1 MTVTTLM
8 TAEELFRLPNDGS
21 RYELV
26 HGELRKKMSP
36 TGIAHGR
43 VAARIIFSLMAYL
56 EDHAI
61 GEVYSNDVGFWL
73 GRKPDTVLAPD
84 VAFVRNERVVDS
96 TKFFEGAPDVAVEV
110 VSPGDSSSEV
120 EQKAADW
127 LRAGSRA
134 VIIAD
139 PGRKS
144 ARIHR
149 AGETVNVV
157 DAISIDDILPDWR
170 LPLAKLFA

>member
-1 MTVTTLM
+1 MTVTSLM
-8 TAEELFRLPNDGS
+8 TADELLHLPNDGT

-26 HGELRKKMSP
+26 RGELRKKMSP

-43 VAARIIFSLMAYL
+43 IAARLVFSLMAYL
-56 EDHAI
+56 EAHPV

-84 VAFVRNERVVDS
+84 VAFVRKERVVDS
-96 TKFFEGAPDVAVEV
+96 TKFFEGAPDLAIEV
-110 VSPGDSSSEV
+110 VSPRDSYSDV
-120 EQKAADW
+120 EAKAADW
-127 LRAGSRA
+127 LRAGARA
-134 VIIAD
+134 VIIVD
-139 PGRKS
+139 PTRKS

-149 AGETVNVV
+149 TSETS
-157 DAISIDDILPDWR
+157 DIAEAISVDEMLPGWR